1 MDVIESLIKLN
12 ISEECFDSILEK
24 CFNAI
29 NESSDKSVEGLVM
42 GRQKKYDENPT
53 PTNKY
58 KLART
63 LIAVGDRERR
73 KAKENLK
80 EPFINNFYDII
91 SEDPEYQVS
100 LLKRIKLSPVEKN
113 KIKKTAQ
120 EISDVELND
129 KDIKDYNKLI
139 DIISDDGK
147 GNLTFLFK
155 SLVEKHVKDM
165 ALAEFNEW
173 LDKPNTYSKYFPY
186 DILGMENSE
195 GRELCYQLSSLGIIP
210 ARELRDFLIKMKDDY
225 VKTKMK
231 KL

>member
-1 MDVIESLIKLN
+1 MMDVIESLIKLN

-80 EPFINNFYDII
+80 ELKQAAADEQSGEAERRRKVQALKDTYRYGDSKKAGQEHDNALINQYN
-91 SEDPEYQVS
+91 
-100 LLKRIKLSPVEKN
+100 R
-113 KIKKTAQ
+113 
-120 EISDVELND
+120 
-129 KDIKDYNKLI
+129 NKL
-139 DIISDDGK
+139 
-147 GNLTFLFK
+147 
-155 SLVEKHVKDM
+155 EK
-165 ALAEFNEW
+165 LAQ
-173 LDKPNTYSKYFPY
+173 K
-186 DILGMENSE
+186 
-195 GRELCYQLSSLGIIP
+195 
-210 ARELRDFLIKMKDDY
+210 
-225 VKTKMK
+225 
-231 KL
+231 